1 MKTLYLNIPGEDIIS
16 SPIIDEIQIEAVSE
30 FSDFASLVPSVDQ
43 VVTIL
48 TAYSSTG
55 GTVSGG
61 LAGMRAVLDAQRWTK
76 TLPTRIQVTLHF
88 FVKTNPKVDV
98 ADKMNTLLGLH
109 ILREDPTQKGKFYL
123 PGISMR
129 NANTIYKD
137 ISGEKI
143 PEKKPPTPKDKD
155 EEKLLANTKSAVFS
169 LLIPGVVY
177 LPYAYISAI
186 TPKWG
191 NQETASK
198 IPLWARADVT
208 FSSVGPSQSR
218 HFTDGVMFSN
228 DPLGFDRQ
236 YASGFKAIRLEDR
249 RVF

>member
-1 MKTLYLNIPGEDIIS
+1 MKTLYLNIPGETEIIS
-16 SPIIDEIQIEAVSE
+16 SPIMDEIQIEATSE
-30 FSDFASLVPSVDQ
+30 FSDFASLTPSVDQ
-43 VVTIL
+43 LVTIL

-61 LAGMRAVLDAQRWTK
+61 LAGMRAVLDAQRWSK
-76 TLPTRIQVTLHF
+76 TLPTRITLDLHF
-88 FVKTNPKVDV
+88 FVKTDPKKDV

-109 ILREDPTQKGKFYL
+109 ILREDPKQKGRFFL
-123 PGISMR
+123 PGINMR

-137 ISGEKI
+137 INGKTPPNVDPPVSANTDEDKI
-143 PEKKPPTPKDKD
+143 
-155 EEKLLANTKSAVFS
+155 LANTKSAVFS

-186 TPKWG
+186 QPVWG

-198 IPLWARADVT
+198 IPLWARANVT

-218 HFTDGVMFSN
+218 HFTDGVMFSV
-228 DPLGFDRQ
+228 DPWKFNAQ
-236 YASGFKAIRLEDR
+236 YASGFEKIWFEEVL
-249 RVF
+249 